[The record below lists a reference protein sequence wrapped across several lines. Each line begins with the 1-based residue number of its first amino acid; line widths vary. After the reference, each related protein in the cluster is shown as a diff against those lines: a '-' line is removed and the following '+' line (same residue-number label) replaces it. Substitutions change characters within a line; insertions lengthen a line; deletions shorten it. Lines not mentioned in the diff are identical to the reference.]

1 MPMID
6 PALVPVKTGSIY
18 PEPYASQMR
27 GRSSLRL
34 GDAGGLTQFGAF
46 SETLDPGAT
55 SSQRHWHEAEDEF
68 LYVLDGEVTVIE
80 DDGAHVLTP
89 GDAAAW
95 PAGAANAH
103 HLTNTGSRPAT
114 CLIVGTRARDD
125 AAHYPD
131 IDLHHARKDGLRGFS
146 QKDGTPYPGWPK
158 GVKNA

>member
-18 PEPYASQMR
+18 PEPYAAQMR
-27 GRSSLRL
+27 DRSSLRL
-34 GDAGGLTQFGAF
+34 GDAGGLTQF
-46 SETLDPGAT
+46 
-55 SSQRHWHEAEDEF
+55 
-68 LYVLDGEVTVIE
+68 
-80 DDGAHVLTP
+80 
-89 GDAAAW
+89 
-95 PAGAANAH
+95 
-103 HLTNTGSRPAT
+103 
-114 CLIVGTRARDD
+114 GTRARDD